1 MLVIKHARHF
11 AWSVGTV
18 FEQFGIH
25 GRLLEWRSAPRYLT
39 VGVRLYDPRHLR
51 KAMRLTSEIAH
62 VAGIGEGS
70 AIPPIAV
77 VLLGGQLVYQIGL
90 PEYILVRSRKIRLWT
105 DVYLSDL
112 YQFEQEPDDGLL
124 VGMGLYETPVY
135 FGFSHGTAHALVCG
149 TSGSGKSELLTTI
162 TYQLMAHYS
171 PEEMGIIIIDP
182 KGDLGERFFDKQH
195 LLCQP
200 ISEMGDIISAI
211 NYVHQEYQRR
221 REHNLRDERRLVIVI
236 DEADDERVL
245 NDSPTY
251 NQLLDFVRRGRSL
264 NINVV
269 LGVHTP
275 DQQSLGAIG
284 KELTNRYLGKVS
296 TATASG
302 QLQGGLEL
310 HKLVGQGDFYHVTGG
325 QHTRFQVA
333 LTDEDA
339 LEGLPVGD
347 IPMALNGKSG
357 QTAFFNLPER
367 KPAHR
372 PRIPVTGKML
382 AYYVFNG
389 PEAVQQGEAEHF
401 GLTRRGHERHRREA
415 QAFIAAY
422 RDLEARVTRTKGRNG
437 HGKL

>member
-1 MLVIKHARHF
+1 MLVVKHAKHF
-11 AWSVGTV
+11 AWSVSAV
-18 FEQFGIH
+18 FEQFGIR
-25 GRLLEWRSAPRYLT
+25 GRFVEWRSAPRYLT

-51 KAMRLTSEIAH
+51 KAMRLTHEIAH

-70 AIPPIAV
+70 SIPPIAV
-77 VLLGGQLVYQIGL
+77 VLLGEQLIYQIGL
-90 PEYILVRSRKIRLWT
+90 PEYIYVRNRKVRLWT
-105 DVYLSDL
+105 DLYLSDL
-112 YQFEQEPDDGLL
+112 YPYEQAPEDGLL
-124 VGMGLYETPVY
+124 VGMGMYDTPIY
-135 FGFSHGTAHALVCG
+135 FGFSHGAAHALVCG

-162 TYQLMAHYS
+162 TYQLMTHYS
-171 PEEMGIIIIDP
+171 PDELGVILIDP
-182 KGDLGERFFDKQH
+182 KGDLGERFYDKQH

-200 ISEMGDIISAI
+200 VSEMDDIVGAV
-211 NYVHQEYQRR
+211 NHVHQEYTRR
-221 REHNLRDERRLVIVI
+221 RDQNLRNERRLVLIV
-236 DEADDERVL
+236 DEMDDERVL
-245 NDSPTY
+245 NSKTTY

-310 HKLVGQGDFYHVTGG
+310 HKLVGQGDFYHVNGG

-339 LEGLPVGD
+339 LAELPTGD
-347 IPMALNGKSG
+347 VPLGLNGKNN
-357 QTAFFNLPER
+357 QTAFLRLPER

-372 PRIPVTGKML
+372 PPIPVTGKSL

-389 PEAVQQGEAEHF
+389 PEAVQQGEAEQL
-401 GLTRRGHERHRREA
+401 GLSRRAHERHRREA

-422 RDLEARVTRTKGRNG
+422 EDLTERTN
-437 HGKL
+437 GKL